1 MTTYDLTQ
9 KTNAS
14 TGQRIVPSHNEI
26 RLQNLED
33 KVTSQSERLE
43 HIVKY
48 SMSYQKRNQLLEII
62 QEYKSDNTA
71 LKEQI
76 KDLKK
81 QLDDAE
87 SRIKRLLIRFEQF
100 EYDSKDEK

>member
-1 MTTYDLTQ
+1 
-9 KTNAS
+9 
-14 TGQRIVPSHNEI
+14 
-26 RLQNLED
+26 
-33 KVTSQSERLE
+33 
-43 HIVKY
+43 
-48 SMSYQKRNQLLEII
+48 MSYQKRNQLLEII
-62 QEYKSDNTA
+62 QEYKSDTVA

>member
-1 MTTYDLTQ
+1 
-9 KTNAS
+9 
-14 TGQRIVPSHNEI
+14 
-26 RLQNLED
+26 
-33 KVTSQSERLE
+33 
-43 HIVKY
+43 
-48 SMSYQKRNQLLEII
+48 MSYQKRNQLLEII

-87 SRIKRLLIRFEQF
+87 SRIKILLIRFEQF
-100 EYDSKDEK
+100 EYDNKETK